1 MRAKFICLLVSLAAC
16 AVETP
21 GADPAGDLT
30 FPVVTE
36 GSVEEAAVLAFVND
50 AATTVT
56 VLDDEVPLDARAA
69 TNLVARRDGADG
81 VWGTAD
87 DAPFVSIADLDSVPW
102 VGSAAIDALLA
113 HARANG
119 WLDAGAD
126 QRNAAILGLVNDATT
141 TLAVLDDE
149 VPLDA
154 RAATNIVAHRD
165 GADGVFGTGD
175 DRLFASVAELDMVP
189 YVGPSALDAL
199 AAYALAHGFGDVTE
213 PPAATPCALISEV
226 VEAGGNYNKAV
237 EITNCG
243 DAPLEL
249 ADLGFCLVRNDDTTC
264 SDSVSVGVGTLAPG
278 AVHVLCRSAREH
290 LNDPFP
296 LLAQACDQEVGTAAS
311 FNGDDRLVLF
321 ADTDRDG
328 FLGVADPLLDV
339 FGDMARRPTDTVWAD
354 QRFRRCDPAPHVAG
368 PFRLDGWT
376 ITGRYEGS
384 VYDDLG
390 VPPVYD
396 CAAPVPGAEGEDC
409 TREVGCEEGL
419 RCEGVPFDGSGDL
432 GKCIDPVDAP
442 GVGDTCDPAAPCADG
457 QLCAGSTLWGNGFC
471 VPGWMAGR
479 FASTETVA
487 IPETGAAEPGLVV
500 YGLATVPMDIEVVVQ
515 LDHPRRTD
523 LRLTLVDPN
532 GSEAPLWDRT
542 PELEATDRSFALE
555 GSIARDDMVNGEWH
569 LRVEDLVSGETGTLE
584 RWSLFIVSRYD

>member
-50 AATTVT
+50 DATTVT

-102 VGSAAIDALLA
+102 VGPAAIDALLA
-113 HARANG
+113 YARANG

-126 QRNAAILGLVNDATT
+126 QRDAAILGLVNDATT

-165 GADGVFGTGD
+165 GADAVFGTSD

-264 SDSVSVGVGTLAPG
+264 SDSVSAGVGTLAPG

-328 FLGVADPLLDV
+328 LLGAADPLLDV

-409 TREVGCEEGL
+409 TRTAPARSAAKRACAARACPSTGPATWGSASTRWTRPASGTPVTPPRPAPTASSAPARPSGATASACPAGWPVASRAPRPSPSRRPAPPSPAWWSTAWP
-419 RCEGVPFDGSGDL
+419 RCPWTSRSWSSS
-432 GKCIDPVDAP
+432 
-442 GVGDTCDPAAPCADG
+442 TTRAAPISA
-457 QLCAGSTLWGNGFC
+457 
-471 VPGWMAGR
+471 
-479 FASTETVA
+479 
-487 IPETGAAEPGLVV
+487 
-500 YGLATVPMDIEVVVQ
+500 
-515 LDHPRRTD
+515 
-523 LRLTLVDPN
+523 
-532 GSEAPLWDRT
+532 
-542 PELEATDRSFALE
+542 
-555 GSIARDDMVNGEWH
+555 
-569 LRVEDLVSGETGTLE
+569 
-584 RWSLFIVSRYD
+584 